1 MARARKQ
8 AARQNDLARQFAID
22 AATLMGELKCTD
34 VVVVDLLSRSEVC
47 DFMIIGSG
55 TSQRQM
61 RSVGEAIAK
70 MGKERGSPAWRSDA
84 DSGASWIV
92 FDFVDVVVHLFEPSQ
107 RAFYDLEGLW
117 ADAPRLAWRAASSTA
132 AR

>member
-1 MARARKQ
+1 MA
-8 AARQNDLARQFAID
+8 
-22 AATLMGELKCTD
+22 ELKCSD
-34 VVVVDLLSRSEVC
+34 VIVVDLAERSEIC

-70 MGKERGSPAWRSDA
+70 LGKERGSPAWRSDA
-84 DSGASWIV
+84 DSGTSWIV
-92 FDFVDVVVHLFEPSQ
+92 FDFVDVVVHLFEPGQ

-117 ADAPRLAWRAASSTA
+117 SDAPRIPWRPASPA
-132 AR
+132 GKR

>member
-1 MARARKQ
+1 MARARKP
-8 AARQNDLARQFAID
+8 AAPQNDRARQFAID
-22 AATLMGELKCTD
+22 AATLMAELKCTD
-34 VVVVDLLSRSEVC
+34 VIVVDLFSRSEIC
-47 DFMIIGSG
+47 DFMLIGSG

-70 MGKERGSPAWRSDA
+70 MGKQRGSPAWRSDA

-117 ADAPRLAWRAASSTA
+117 SDAPRIAWRSTA
-132 AR
+132 MPAAR